1 MNENLTI
8 DEYIQT
14 KPDSVKDLI
23 VTSLRV
29 LDTFT
34 KLTYDGKSFEK
45 IISVFTFRQRY
56 KNMTKLMKF
65 HHNVFLVQAM
75 GNLFVWILLMI
86 NFYEF
91 EKTRSN
97 LQKIIF
103 NIDNFF
109 YYNFV
114 VT

>member
-1 MNENLTI
+1 
-8 DEYIQT
+8 
-14 KPDSVKDLI
+14 
-23 VTSLRV
+23 
-29 LDTFT
+29 
-34 KLTYDGKSFEK
+34 
-45 IISVFTFRQRY
+45 
-56 KNMTKLMKF
+56 MKF
-65 HHNVFLVQAM
+65 HHDVILVQAM